1 MGVIRV
7 FRSPHPL
14 AAGLVT
20 TSVVVTLALG
30 WAGWSLIDKQR
41 ALDARLVAERT
52 EAVASATTTAV
63 RAALASLGD
72 RLRARL
78 AGSVAGETTAQDVKV
93 VARIGGR
100 VSVAPDRALPFV
112 PFEMTSPIVSAE
124 VSRAEQAELVT
135 RSVGHAIAAYRSL
148 AAEPDPVVRA
158 GSLHRLS
165 RALRNAGRA
174 SEAVTI
180 ARELAAMG
188 PTPLDT
194 TGIPAELA
202 GLDHERLSHRARGDA
217 AEEKRVGELIRAK
230 LDAGRWS
237 LSEGPAEF
245 YRDQVSTEPRGESW
259 AVARALAS
267 VSSAHSGPWPSEG
280 HTIATALDRSVTVV
294 WRVAGD
300 DVAMA
305 AIPTDALIGSVV
317 PDGIG
322 WRLMDASDR
331 VLAGFTGAPPP
342 DAARRVIS
350 ATGSAWTLESWA
362 TQPAGAADSR
372 AATVAAAFVA
382 MGFFV
387 WAATFFM
394 IRALRREAAAAKLQA
409 DFVAAVSHEFRS
421 PLSTMRQMTEMLDA
435 GRVPGEDKRR
445 DYYRVLVAEVARLQR
460 LVETLLHFGRLEAG
474 QTPHQVADMDL
485 TQLVAS
491 VADETRAQADQGGR
505 QIEIS
510 GSPGALVV
518 RADEDAVRL
527 ALRNLVD
534 NALKYSPRGS
544 TVRLGLQAA
553 DGRAMVTVSDDGP
566 GIPADEQSAIFT
578 KFVRGSAAKHGRVP
592 GTGVGLAMVR
602 QVALAHGGSVE
613 LASAADAGST
623 FTFALPLVASPSLGA
638 LGPARPA
645 GSVTQP

>member
-1 MGVIRV
+1 MGRIRV

-14 AAGLVT
+14 AAGLVS

-41 ALDARLVAERT
+41 ALDARLISDQT
-52 EAVASATTTAV
+52 EAVASATTTTV

-72 RLRARL
+72 KLRARL
-78 AGSVAGETTAQDVKV
+78 AGSAADATTAQGVAV
-93 VARIGGR
+93 VARIGRR
-100 VSVAPDRALPFV
+100 VSVEPASALPFV
-112 PFEMTSPIVSAE
+112 PFEMMPPVVAAG
-124 VSRAEQAELVT
+124 VARAEQAELVT
-135 RSVGHAIAAYRSL
+135 RAVGEAIAAYRSL
-148 AAEPDPVVRA
+148 LTNPDPVVRA
-158 GSLHRLS
+158 GVLHRLA

-174 SEAVTI
+174 SESVAV

-188 PTPLDT
+188 STPLDT

-202 GLDHERLSHRARGDA
+202 GLDHERLAHRALGDA
-217 AEEKRVGELIRAK
+217 AEERRVGALIRTK
-230 LDAGRWS
+230 VDAGTWP
-237 LSEGPAEF
+237 LAEGPAEF
-245 YRDQVSTEPRGESW
+245 YRDEVSTEPRGEPW
-259 AVARALAS
+259 ALARALAS
-267 VSSAHSGPWPSEG
+267 VSSEHAETWPSEG
-280 HTIATALDRSVTVV
+280 HTMATALDRSVTVV

-300 DVAMA
+300 DVVMA
-305 AIPTDALIGSVV
+305 AVPTDALIGSVV
-317 PDGIG
+317 PTGIG
-322 WRLMDASDR
+322 WRLVDESDR

-342 DAARRVIS
+342 DAARRVIAAS
-350 ATGSAWTLESWA
+350 GSALTFESWP

-372 AATVAAAFVA
+372 VATVATAFVA
-382 MGFFV
+382 MGVFV

-445 DYYRVLVAEVARLQR
+445 DYYRVLVGEVARLQR

-474 QTPHQVADMDL
+474 RTGYHVTDVDL
-485 TQLVAS
+485 AQLVAS
-491 VADETRAQADQGGR
+491 VADDMRAQADQVGR
-505 QIEIS
+505 HLEVTAS
-510 GSPGALVV
+510 SAATVV
-518 RADEDAVRL
+518 HADEDAVRL

-544 TVRLGLQAA
+544 TVRLGLQTA

-566 GIPADEQSAIFT
+566 GIPADEQSAIFA

-602 QVALAHGGSVE
+602 QVALAHGGTVQ
-613 LASAADAGST
+613 LASAVDAGST
-623 FTFALPLVASPSLGA
+623 FTFALPLVAAPSLGA
-638 LGPARPA
+638 LNAARPA